1 VYRLLLILLF
11 ISVNSIA
18 QQSLPPIGMWREHL
32 PYQGT
37 IDVTVSSNKVYAA
50 TEYSLF
56 SVDLQT
62 NEVSRLSKVTGLSET
77 GVAAIKFDVLSNK
90 LFIAY
95 SNSNLD
101 IIDNSGIHNLPE
113 LKRKVVTG
121 DKNIYDIYTDNQ
133 FSYLST
139 GLGVIVV
146 DAEKYEIRDS
156 WLIGENGGPVKTNMF
171 TKAGGNYYAATEEGL
186 KMTPASTSNPA
197 NSSSWLNLSG
207 NNGLSP
213 SAAKAVLNYNNTIV
227 VIQNDTLF
235 IKNSQGFQPFFSNGW
250 HVLSANV
257 SGDKLLI
264 SQKNSTG
271 EAQVIVLD
279 ANGNIITAL
288 KQENVIAMPGKVLV
302 INNEYWVAD
311 LYGGLSR
318 WTNGSATEVY
328 KLNSPDNIALG
339 QLAFGNNTFYA
350 AAGAINDS
358 WNYQYNP
365 NGVYQLNNGYWASF
379 NKYHN
384 PALDTVLDIISI
396 APDLRDG
403 TLWAGSFGGGLV
415 HLGAKNEIKIF
426 KQDSH
431 LETIPGDPGSYR
443 VSGLAFDKDHN
454 LWISNFG
461 ANHPLHVLKKDGSW
475 QSYTIP
481 INLNL
486 NAVGRIIIDDAS
498 QKWIQAPLG
507 NGLLLF
513 NDNGTI
519 DNTSDD
525 KWKLYTVGT
534 GSGNLPSNDVTSLAK
549 DKNGFIWV
557 GTTNGIGVIQCP
569 FEAITFGCEAIW
581 PVIREGGF
589 ANYLFK
595 GEEVKSIAV
604 DGADRKWV
612 ATSSGAWMVNS
623 EGDKVLLHFTEE
635 NSPLLSNNVLEIAVD
650 GKSGEVYFA
659 TDKGICSY
667 RSDATDALADQGNLL
682 VFPNPVP
689 PGYNGPIAIKGLP
702 ENSIAK
708 ITELNG
714 RLVYQVRSLG
724 GQAIWNGRDYKGR
737 KVASGIYIVIASDDQ
752 QQQKAVT
759 KIVFISNE

>member
-1 VYRLLLILLF
+1 
-11 ISVNSIA
+11 
-18 QQSLPPIGMWREHL
+18 MWREHL

-37 IDVTVSSNKVYAA
+37 IDVTASTNKVYAA

-56 SVDLQT
+56 SIDRQT
-62 NEVSRLSKVTGLSET
+62 NEITRLSKISGLSET
-77 GVAAIKFDVLSNK
+77 GVSVIQYDE
-90 LFIAY
+90 IANELYVGY
-95 SNSNLD
+95 SNSNID
-101 IIDNSGIHNLPE
+101 IIDDKGIHNIPE

-121 DKNIYDIYTDNQ
+121 DKNIYHIYTDKQ
-133 FSYLST
+133 LGYIST

-146 DAEKYEIRDS
+146 DGAKYEIRDS
-156 WLIGENGGPVKTNMF
+156 WILGENGGPVKTHMF
-171 TKAGGNYYAATEEGL
+171 TISNGNYYAATEEGL
-186 KMTPASTSNPA
+186 KTTSVTTSNPA
-197 NSSSWLNLSG
+197 NFSSWVNLSG
-207 NNGLSP
+207 TKGLSG
-213 SAAKAVLNYNNTIV
+213 SAAKAVLNFNNTIV
-227 VIQNDTLF
+227 VLQNDTLF
-235 IKNSQGFQPFFSNGW
+235 IEKGPGFVPFFSNGW
-250 HVLSANV
+250 PVASVNASAN
-257 SGDKLLI
+257 KLLI
-264 SQKNSTG
+264 SQIKPTG
-271 EAQVIVLD
+271 EARVIAID
-279 ANGNIITAL
+279 ANGTIVTELN
-288 KQENVIAMPGKVLV
+288 QQNVIAMPENAIAV
-302 INNEYWVAD
+302 NDEYWVAD

-318 WTNGSATEVY
+318 WTNGTPTEVY
-328 KLNSPDNIALG
+328 KLNSPDNIASG
-339 QLAFGNNTFYA
+339 QLVVDNNNFYA
-350 AAGAINDS
+350 AAGAVNDS

-365 NGVYQLNNGYWASF
+365 NGVYRLNNGFWTSF

-384 PALDTVLDIISI
+384 KALDTVLDIIAI
-396 APDLRDG
+396 APDQRDG

-415 HLGAKNEIKIF
+415 YLGDNNTVKIY
-426 KQDSH
+426 KQDSP
-431 LETIPGDPGSYR
+431 LEAMPGDPGSYR
-443 VSGLAFDKDHN
+443 ISGLAFDQDHN

-461 ANHPLHVLKKDGSW
+461 ANHPLHVLKNDGTW

-481 INLNL
+481 LNLNL

-525 KWKLYTVGT
+525 KWKLYGSGT

-569 FEAITFGCEAIW
+569 TEAFTSGCEAIW
-581 PVIREGGF
+581 PVIKEGGF

-595 GEEVKSIAV
+595 GEVVKSIVV
-604 DGADRKWV
+604 DGADRKWI
-612 ATSSGAWMVNS
+612 ATSTGAWLVNT
-623 EGDKVLLHFTEE
+623 EGDKVLVHFTVE
-635 NSPLLSNNVLEIAVD
+635 NSPLLSNNVVEIAVD
-650 GKSGEVYFA
+650 GKTGEVFFA

-667 RSDATDALADQGNLL
+667 RSDATEAQPEQGNVL

-714 RLVYQVRSLG
+714 RLVYQTRSLG

-759 KIVFISNE
+759 RIVFIGNE

>member
-1 VYRLLLILLF
+1 
-11 ISVNSIA
+11 
-18 QQSLPPIGMWREHL
+18 MWREHL

-37 IDVTVSSNKVYAA
+37 IDVTASSNKVYAA

-62 NEVSRLSKVTGLSET
+62 NEVSRLSKVSGLSET
-77 GVAAIKFDVLSNK
+77 GLSAIKYDELSNK
-90 LFIAY
+90 LYIAY
-95 SNSNLD
+95 SNSNID
-101 IIDNSGIHNLPE
+101 IIDNTGIHNVPE

-146 DAEKYEIRDS
+146 DAAKYEIRDS
-156 WLIGENGGPVKTNMF
+156 WIIGGNGGPVKTNMF
-171 TKAGGNYYAATEEGL
+171 TRANGNYYAATEEGL
-186 KMTPASTSNPA
+186 KTIPV
-197 NSSSWLNLSG
+197 SSSNTGNFSSWVNLSG
-207 NNGLSP
+207 TDGLSA
-213 SAAKAVLNYNNTIV
+213 SAAKAVLSFNNTIV
-227 VIQNDTLF
+227 VLQNDTLF
-235 IKNSQGFQPFFSNGW
+235 IKNASGFLPFFSNGSP
-250 HVLSANV
+250 VISVNI
-257 SGDKLLI
+257 SGSKLLI
-264 SQKNSTG
+264 SQRKPTG
-271 EAQVIVLD
+271 EAWINVVD
-279 ANGNIITAL
+279 GNGNIVNEL
-288 KQENVIAMPGKVLV
+288 KLDNVIAMPESALA

-318 WTNGSATEVY
+318 WANGDTPEVY

-339 QLAFGNNTFYA
+339 QLAVANNTFYA
-350 AAGAINDS
+350 AAGAVNDS

-365 NGVYQLNNGYWASF
+365 NGVYQFKDGYWTSF

-384 PALDTVLDIISI
+384 PSLDQVLDIITI

-403 TLWAGSFGGGLV
+403 TLWGGSFGGSLV
-415 HLGAKNEIKIF
+415 HLGANNTVKVF
-426 KQDSH
+426 KQDSP
-431 LETIPGDPGSYR
+431 LEPMPGDPGSYR
-443 VSGLAFDKDHN
+443 VSGLAFDLEHN

-461 ANHPLHVLKKDGSW
+461 ANHPLHVLKNDGSW
-475 QSYTIP
+475 QSFTIP
-481 INLNL
+481 VSLNL

-513 NDNGTI
+513 SDNNTI

-525 KWKLYTVGT
+525 KWKLFKAGA

-549 DKNGFIWV
+549 DKYGFIWV
-557 GTTNGIGVIQCP
+557 GTTNGIGVFQCP
-569 FEAITFGCEAIW
+569 SDALTSGCEAVW
-581 PVIREGGF
+581 PVIKEGSF

-595 GEEVKSIAV
+595 GEVVKSIAV
-604 DGADRKWV
+604 DGANRKWV
-612 ATSSGAWMVNS
+612 ATSLGAWLVNS
-623 EGDKVLLHFTEE
+623 EGDKVLIHFTEE
-635 NSPLLSNNVLEIAVD
+635 NSPMLSNNVLEIAID
-650 GKSGEVYFA
+650 GKTGEVYFA

-667 RSDATDALADQGNLL
+667 RSDATEAQADQGNVL

-737 KVASGIYIVIASDDQ
+737 KVASGIYIVIASDEQ
-752 QQQKAVT
+752 QQEKAIT
-759 KIVFISNE
+759 RIVFISNE